1 MTLFG
6 WIERYLSLHA
16 QRCEQHVYLRH
27 QDARDA
33 SDAML
38 LLDAD
43 YAGER
48 LVPGPELVAIPLRN
62 SPELHGVS
70 AYLDHCLAVQHRG
83 DAIFILGGRRYKLAP
98 ALWREVQRVLT
109 AHQRYLAHGPSAAH
123 RLH

>member
-70 AYLDHCLAVQHRG
+70 AYLDHCPMNTLLAMRT
-83 DAIFILGGRRYKLAP
+83 LAGFSR
-98 ALWREVQRVLT
+98 ALYEHYAARLKGKPT